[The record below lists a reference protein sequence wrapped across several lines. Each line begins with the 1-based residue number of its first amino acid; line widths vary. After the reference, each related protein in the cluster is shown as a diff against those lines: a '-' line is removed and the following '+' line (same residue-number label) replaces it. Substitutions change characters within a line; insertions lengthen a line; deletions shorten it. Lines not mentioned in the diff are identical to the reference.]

1 MLVLAEIH
9 VHPTKRKRK
18 KRKSGGHAFI
28 LYLTCVAASE
38 VFACHHGM
46 FHTHELVFVQS
57 WGFGGAR

>member
-57 WGFGGAR
+57 